1 MDLIV
6 AVDENWG
13 IGKDGQLLIRLSE
26 DMKRFRKMTIGNV
39 VIMGRKTLQT
49 FPDQKPLPER
59 RNIIMTHNTEYVCLG
74 AEVCHTIQEVLRKIE
89 KERKKQIFIIGG
101 GTIYQQFLPYCER
114 AYVTKIYQTFV
125 ADTYFKNLDE
135 DYHWKLI
142 AQEPMKE
149 ENGVCYAF
157 FTYQNQQ
164 YQQNAAKLKIV

>member
-74 AEVCHTIQEVLRKIE
+74 AEVCHNIQEVLRKIE
-89 KERKKQIFIIGG
+89 KERKKQSLEI
-101 GTIYQQFLPYCER
+101 LDKKLR
-114 AYVTKIYQTFV
+114 
-125 ADTYFKNLDE
+125 KN
-135 DYHWKLI
+135 
-142 AQEPMKE
+142 
-149 ENGVCYAF
+149 
-157 FTYQNQQ
+157 
-164 YQQNAAKLKIV
+164 